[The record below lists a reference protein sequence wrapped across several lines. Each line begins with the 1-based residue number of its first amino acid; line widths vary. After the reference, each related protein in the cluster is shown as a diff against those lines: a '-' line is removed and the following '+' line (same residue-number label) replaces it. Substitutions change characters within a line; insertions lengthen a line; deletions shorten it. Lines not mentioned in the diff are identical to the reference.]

1 MPALKPCD
9 YQPPLTAWSHAWR
22 ILLVLVISTLTSYS
36 LARWQW
42 DNARSWFFADMAAG
56 VLSLGLM
63 FFRRRFAVA
72 VAVVTAIG
80 SAVSATAAGPATL
93 ALMSLATRR
102 RWREIIPVSILSVAA
117 GFVLAALDPTVT
129 DGWEFTLPLV
139 MAIIAV
145 TIGWGLFIGSRRE
158 LLAALR
164 ERAIDAETQQMLRV
178 SQAQS
183 AERAR
188 IAREM
193 HDVLAHRI
201 SMVAMHAGALA
212 FRSDLPADDVRRT
225 SSLIQENA
233 HQALVDLRVVLGIL
247 RDDSPDVGPEL
258 PQPSVADLRALVAEA
273 RSTGMNLEYECAIS
287 PDTLSDLSGRT
298 AYRIVQE
305 GLTNARKHAPDT
317 AVAVR
322 LEGEPTTGLRV
333 IVSNPLRIGS
343 HTHASPRSGLGLIG
357 LAERVEL
364 AGGQLRHEL
373 GEDNEFILEAWL
385 PWKP

>member
-9 YQPPLTAWSHAWR
+9 YQPPLTAWSQTWR
-22 ILLVLVISTLTSYS
+22 FVLVVAISALISYS

-42 DNARSWFFADMAAG
+42 DNARSWFFADMATG
-56 VLSLGLM
+56 VLSLTLT

-72 VAVVTAIG
+72 VAVVTAIS
-80 SAVSATAAGPATL
+80 SAFSATATGPATL

-102 RWREIIPVSILSVAA
+102 RWREIIPVSILSIAA

-139 MAIIAV
+139 IAV
-145 TIGWGLFIGSRRE
+145 VAVTVGWGLFIGSRRE

-164 ERAIDAETQQMLRV
+164 ERAVDAETQQVLRV

-212 FRSDLPADDVRRT
+212 YRSDLPVDDVRRT

-247 RDDSPDVGPEL
+247 RDDSGDVGPEL
-258 PQPSVADLRALVAEA
+258 PQPSVADLRALVSEA

-287 PDTLSDLSGRT
+287 PDSLADRSGRT

-322 LEGEPTTGLRV
+322 LKGEPTTGLHV
-333 IVSNPLRIGS
+333 IVSNPLRIG
-343 HTHASPRSGLGLIG
+343 THAQVSPRSGLGLIG

-364 AGGQLRHEL
+364 AGGRLRHQL
-373 GEDNEFILEAWL
+373 GDDNEFVLEAWL
-385 PWKP
+385 PWKQ

>member
-1 MPALKPCD
+1 MPVLKPCD
-9 YQPPLTAWSHAWR
+9 YQPPLTTWSQTWR
-22 ILLVLVISTLTSYS
+22 VVLVLMISALTSYG

-42 DNARSWFFADMAAG
+42 DNARPWFFADMAAG
-56 VLSLGLM
+56 ALSLVLM

-72 VAVVTAIG
+72 VAVVTTIS

-117 GFVLAALDPTVT
+117 GFVLAALDPTVS

-139 MAIIAV
+139 IAIVAV
-145 TIGWGLFIGSRRE
+145 TVGWGLFIGSRRE

-164 ERAIDAETQQMLRV
+164 ERATDAETQQMLRV

-212 FRSDLPADDVRRT
+212 YRSDLPPDDVRRT

-247 RDDSPDVGPEL
+247 RDNSGDAGPEL
-258 PQPSVADLRALVAEA
+258 PQPSVTDLPALISEA
-273 RSTGMNLEYECAIS
+273 RSLGINVDYAFSIR
-287 PDTLSDLSGRT
+287 PDSLADLSGRT

-322 LEGEPTTGLRV
+322 LDGEPTTGLRV
-333 IVSNPLRIGS
+333 VVSNPLRIGS
-343 HTHASPRSGLGLIG
+343 PTRVSPRSGLGLIG

-364 AGGQLRHEL
+364 AGGRLRHEL
-373 GEDNEFILEAWL
+373 GNDNEFVLEAWL
-385 PWKP
+385 PWNQ